1 MKKAVVTVSY
11 DAEKLSALK
20 VYLGQRETRVE
31 DELARALDALY
42 HKTVPAGVREFFELR
57 GESADAQ
64 KTKKAKPASGKPHIA
79 AAE

>member
-20 VYLGQRETRVE
+20 VYLGQRGTQVE
-31 DELARALDALY
+31 DELARALDAIY

-57 GESADAQ
+57 EESTEAQ
-64 KTKKAKPASGKPHIA
+64 KPKKAKPAFGEPPAA